1 MTDLTAGKVQ
11 PNVLSHRPARIPAD
25 AFVLAGRTLR
35 SGVRL
40 ADTSRF
46 SDDIWF
52 LKHAQLQQQQ
62 TELIL
67 SFQSIPPTFR
77 LVAKEICFT
86 LLRGVLPPGCESI
99 RSLDSIRGYLT
110 ELKKVFDWLESR
122 GITEVAAVTHSDVEA
137 FARYIAGLRLSQATK
152 DSRHRGMRLLWL
164 CRSKTSDV
172 LSFDPAT
179 VISDT
184 RQSRSRSATRRDK
197 ENTTD
202 RIPEQVHA
210 PYLVWALHFV
220 DGFADDIVAAH
231 EEWRQLNRWAVPA
244 RRRRG
249 QKRASRDEVIKATAR
264 VLARYR
270 REKRPLPGWKG
281 EPNRNHLTRETRVQ
295 RSSLGDTCT
304 AGKMID
310 EAAAELGVADATY
323 LRTPVAGLLD
333 GRPWRGPIEYDEV
346 ELLTRML
353 QTACYIVIAFLSGMR
368 DSEVKHIRRGS
379 VKVWR
384 GEDGRVI
391 RRRLTSLAFKGEDDH
406 NGVKATWVISG
417 PAQRAVEVLE
427 RLQPAR
433 QSFLF
438 ALLPPSRGYIAQ
450 GGQNSAK
457 TTTAT
462 NVDLVAFGRWIND
475 YCRRT
480 GRDDGVP
487 LVNKQEWK
495 ITTRQFRRTL
505 AWFIAR
511 RPGGVIAGA
520 LQYRHLRVQMFEG
533 YAGTSESG
541 FRDEVE
547 SEDAIARGEKLGD
560 LITSHDFHRLTGPAA
575 AEAES
580 RLATF
585 ERHVQFD
592 GKVINDRKRLQRHM
606 NRHDPHIY
614 PGEYVT
620 CVHNRDRALCHRSD
634 GSEGPSLP
642 DCQPLRCRNV
652 ALTSKNIAHME
663 EALAEYDRALAPGRA
678 ELLAPFER
686 HRLQTLRQ
694 EIADFLAAT
703 HGAASTP
710 EAS

>member
-1 MTDLTAGKVQ
+1 MTDLTVGEVQ
-11 PNVLSHRPARIPAD
+11 PNVLSRRKSGIPAD

-35 SGVRL
+35 TGVRL
-40 ADTSRF
+40 AETSRF
-46 SDDIWF
+46 GDDIWL
-52 LKHAQLQQQQ
+52 LKHAQLQEQQ
-62 TELIL
+62 TELVL
-67 SFQSIPPTFR
+67 NFQTIPATFR
-77 LVAKEICFT
+77 TVAKEICFT
-86 LLRGVLPPGCESI
+86 LLRGVLPPGCEGI
-99 RSLDSIRGYLT
+99 RSIDSVRGCLT
-110 ELKKVFDWLESR
+110 QLKMVLKWLNSS
-122 GITEVAAVTHSDVEA
+122 GITDLSAVTHANVEA
-137 FARYIAGLRLSQATK
+137 FARHIAGLRLGQDTK
-152 DSRHRGMRLLWL
+152 DSRNRGMRMLWL
-164 CRSKTSDV
+164 CRSKISEALT
-172 LSFDPAT
+172 FDPAIVT
-179 VISDT
+179 GGM
-184 RQSRSRSATRRDK
+184 RQARSATRRGK
-197 ENTTD
+197 ENATD

-210 PYLVWALHFV
+210 PYLVWALRFV
-220 DGFADDIVAAH
+220 DDFADDIVAAH
-231 EEWRQLNRWAVPA
+231 EEWRQLNRWSMPA
-244 RRRRG
+244 RRRRK
-249 QKRASRDEVIKATAR
+249 QKRAPRDEVVKATAR

-270 REKRPLPGWKG
+270 AEKRPLPGWKG
-281 EPNRNHLTRETRVQ
+281 EPNRCHLARETRVE
-295 RSSLGDTCT
+295 RTSLADHCT
-304 AGKMID
+304 AGKMIRA
-310 EAAAELGVADATY
+310 AAAELGVADGSY

-333 GRPWRGPIEYDEV
+333 GKPWRGPIEYDEV

-353 QTACYIVIAFLSGMR
+353 QTACYIAIAFLSGMR
-368 DSEVKHIRRGS
+368 DSEVKHLKRGC

-384 GEDGRVI
+384 GEDGQVV

-406 NGVKATWVISG
+406 TGVEATWIVSG

-427 RLQPAR
+427 RIQPAR
-433 QSFLF
+433 QKALF

-450 GGQNSAK
+450 GGRNLAK

-462 NVDLVAFGRWIND
+462 NVDLIAFGRWVND

-480 GRDDGVP
+480 GRGDGVP
-487 LVNKQEWK
+487 LVNRQEWK

-533 YAGTSESG
+533 YAGTSDSG

-547 SEDAIARGEKLGD
+547 AEDAIARGEKLGD
-560 LITSHDFHRLTGPAA
+560 LITSHEFHRLTGPAA

-585 ERHVQFD
+585 ERHVHFD

-634 GSEGPSLP
+634 GQEGPSLP

-652 ALTSKNIAHME
+652 ALTSTNIAHMR
-663 EALAEYDRALAPGRA
+663 EALADYEHALAPDQV
-678 ELLAPFER
+678 ELLAPYER
-686 HRLQTLRQ
+686 HRLQILR
-694 EIADFLAAT
+694 EELVDFLATVLEPAR
-703 HGAASTP
+703 TP